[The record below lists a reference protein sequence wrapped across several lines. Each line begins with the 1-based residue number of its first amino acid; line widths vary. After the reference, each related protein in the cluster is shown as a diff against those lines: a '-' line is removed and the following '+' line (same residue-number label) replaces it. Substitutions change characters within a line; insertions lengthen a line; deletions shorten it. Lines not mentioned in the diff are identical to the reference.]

1 MPLDAIIDGMCQLLR
16 SGSIARLGG
25 GSPSTRRLV
34 LSAIMKMVAQYG
46 SCPAIAA
53 KMIDDYTKSSDP
65 DAQKR
70 CLEFQTILT
79 HSPHL
84 LVEVFPVDASL
95 EDVEVDINLS
105 FLDGLVSEAITNGAR
120 PYQKQ
125 EDDEDDYIN
134 SVVTQTASAFKMTPY
149 EKPSEKAFGHGAM
162 HGMGSSTMGP
172 GGLTNVALPP
182 GNASG
187 PVNIPTVNSPTNHLS
202 NPGEPQLVLRNVANV
217 WGKQSTPVLAQPAA
231 PYASSG
237 ATFANTT
244 AAPAPVGYGG
254 FGTSNQA
261 AAAPPMAPIKT
272 AEQLEKERLAAALF
286 GGISGAHPP
295 APAPAPAPTPSR
307 PSTATPQLPPTV
319 TKIAQPDV
327 QSTTLAPVSAP
338 PEVDLLCFDM
348 DSSTTMISH
357 TSVDI
362 FAPTPMVDKS
372 SHVPPVPTPS
382 PKPAVPP
389 SAPADP
395 CKFSILESMLMMHF
409 WHQLT
414 IISDI

>member
-53 KMIDDYTKSSDP
+53 KVIDDYTKSSDP

-79 HSPHL
+79 NSPHL

-149 EKPSEKAFGHGAM
+149 EKPSEKAYGHGAM

-172 GGLTNVALPP
+172 GGLTNVTLPP

-187 PVNIPTVNSPTNHLS
+187 PVSIPTVNSPTNQLS

-217 WGKQSTPVLAQPAA
+217 WGKQSTPVVAQPAA
-231 PYASSG
+231 PYSSSG

-244 AAPAPVGYGG
+244 TAPAPVGYGG

-286 GGISGAHPP
+286 GGISGAQP
-295 APAPAPAPTPSR
+295 PAPTPTR
-307 PSTATPQLPPTV
+307 PSTVTPQLPPTV
-319 TKIAQPDV
+319 TKIAQADV
-327 QSTTLAPVSAP
+327 QSTVAPVSAP

-348 DSSTTMISH
+348 DSSTTTISQ

-372 SHVPPVPTPS
+372 SHVPTPS

-395 CKFSILESMLMMHF
+395 CKFLILESMLLMQF
-409 WHQLT
+409 WHKLT
-414 IISDI
+414 VTSDI

>member
-1 MPLDAIIDGMCQLLR
+1 MPLDAIIDGMCQLLQ

-53 KMIDDYTKSSDP
+53 KVIDDYTKSSDP

-79 HSPHL
+79 HSPQL

-105 FLDGLVSEAITNGAR
+105 FLDGLVSEAISNGAR

-134 SVVTQTASAFKMTPY
+134 SVVSQTASAFKMTPY
-149 EKPSEKAFGHGAM
+149 EKPSEKAYGHGAM

-172 GGLTNVALPP
+172 GGLTNVTLPP

-187 PVNIPTVNSPTNHLS
+187 PVSIPTVNSPTNHLS
-202 NPGEPQLVLRNVANV
+202 NPKEPQLVLRNVANV
-217 WGKQSTPVLAQPAA
+217 WGKQSTPVVIQPAV
-231 PYASSG
+231 PYGSSG

-244 AAPAPVGYGG
+244 TAPSPGGYGG
-254 FGTSNQA
+254 FGTSIQA
-261 AAAPPMAPIKT
+261 ATAPPMAPVKT
-272 AEQLEKERLAAALF
+272 MEQLEKERLAAALF

-295 APAPAPAPTPSR
+295 VPPPTR
-307 PSTATPQLPPTV
+307 PSTATPQLLTTV
-319 TKIAQPDV
+319 TKLAQADV
-327 QSTTLAPVSAP
+327 QSTVAPVSAP
-338 PEVDLLCFDM
+338 PQVDLLCFDM
-348 DSSTTMISH
+348 DSSTTTISH

-362 FAPTPMVDKS
+362 FAPTPLVDKS

-382 PKPAVPP
+382 LKPAVPP

-395 CKFSILESMLMMHF
+395 CKFSNLESMLMVQF